1 MLLQELKF
9 LVFDVHRAEGLL
21 KTEAFAHF
29 DLDTLIA
36 TLESADTLA
45 RRSFE
50 PIAAQIDLEE
60 PQLRDGKVIASPAL
74 TEPLRAYA
82 ELGFLAATFPR
93 DWGGLDAPA
102 IIGAANMALFGA
114 ACTPAAG
121 YLFMT
126 SAAARLILT
135 FGNEAQQST
144 YIPPMLEGR
153 WFGTMC
159 LSEPQA
165 GSSLHHVTTRAIPVS
180 DGAFQI
186 KGAKM
191 WISGGDHDL
200 SENIVHLVLARIVT
214 DDTSSN
220 PLSLFIVPRQR
231 SDGRAN
237 DIIVAGLNKKLGH
250 KATTNC
256 ALVFGENDACTG
268 YLLGEPHRGLQ
279 QMFHMMHEARV
290 GVGTTSAATAYAGYK
305 YALAYAAE
313 RRQGRRNRSQ
323 SAARLVEHPDVRR
336 MLLEQKA
343 IAEGA
348 LCLSL
353 RGAHLIDQI
362 RVSPDR
368 HERERLQALRDILTL
383 LIKSW
388 SAERGLEANSLAIQ
402 TMGGAG
408 YVRDHPVERLF
419 RDQRL
424 NPIHE
429 GTNGILAIDL
439 VTRKAKQGQGLTP
452 LFEAVEADARR
463 TMPNEPAI
471 ATALLSG
478 LKVISQCIEKTSATQ
493 CDPDL
498 ALAFASPITL
508 MLGDMAASWMWL
520 AQVSALSG
528 RTDRFS
534 QGKRAAAA
542 YMVHHVWA
550 KSLALATAITADVA
564 PHNTIDEFSL

>member
-9 LVFDVHRAEGLL
+9 LVFDIHESERLL
-21 KTEAFAHF
+21 RTEAFAHL
-29 DLDTLIA
+29 DLDMLTA
-36 TLESADTLA
+36 TLESADMLA

-50 PIAAQIDLEE
+50 SIAARIDLEE
-60 PQLRDGKVIASPAL
+60 PTLRDGKVIASPAL
-74 TEPLRAYA
+74 AEPLNAYA

-126 SAAARLILT
+126 AAAARLILT
-135 FGNEAQQST
+135 FGNEHQKST
-144 YIPPMLEGR
+144 YLPPMLEGR
-153 WFGTMC
+153 WYGTMC

-165 GSSLHHVTTRAIPVS
+165 GSSLHHVTTRAIPLS

-214 DDTSSN
+214 DDASIN
-220 PLSLFIVPRQR
+220 PLSLFVVPRQKP
-231 SDGRAN
+231 DGREN
-237 DIIVAGLNKKLGH
+237 DITVSGLNKKLGH

-256 ALVFGENDACTG
+256 ALAFGENDACTG

-290 GVGTTSAATAYAGYK
+290 GVGTTSAATAYAGYR

-313 RRQGRRNRSQ
+313 RCQGRRNRSQ

-362 RVSPDR
+362 RVSTDQQ
-368 HERERLQALRDILTL
+368 ETERLQALRDILTL

-439 VTRKAKQGQGLTP
+439 VTRKARQGRGLTP
-452 LFEAVEADARR
+452 FFEAVEADAQRA
-463 TMPNEPAI
+463 MPNEPAM
-471 ATALLSG
+471 AGALLSG
-478 LKVISQCIEKTSATQ
+478 LGIISRCIEKTSSTR

-498 ALAFASPITL
+498 ALAFASPLAL

-520 AQVSALSG
+520 TQVSALGG
-528 RTDRFS
+528 RTDDFS

-542 YMVHHVWA
+542 YMVHHVWT
-550 KSLALATAITADVA
+550 KSLAIAPAIMAGAA